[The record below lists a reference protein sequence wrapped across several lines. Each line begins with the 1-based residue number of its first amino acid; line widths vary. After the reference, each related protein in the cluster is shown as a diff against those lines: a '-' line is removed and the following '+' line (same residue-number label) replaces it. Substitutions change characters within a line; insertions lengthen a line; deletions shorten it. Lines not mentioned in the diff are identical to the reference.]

1 MALRFWPEPMGGW
14 GICCVEKTREADGLG
29 RWGEYQELYLDML
42 NLSCLLHT
50 QVEAFKKI
58 VKSLSWGRPQ
68 VGSQHIHGAEPTD
81 WMRTPREGVFKDKDK
96 VKD

>member
-50 QVEAFKKI
+50 QVEAFKK
-58 VKSLSWGRPQ
+58 
-68 VGSQHIHGAEPTD
+68 
-81 WMRTPREGVFKDKDK
+81 
-96 VKD
+96 